1 MGYYT
6 NYSMTY
12 DFKDASNEDGFDTK
26 QFHEMLADKTEYEFD
41 YYDGTFSL
49 NAKWYDWEADMI
61 EISKTYPDMVFY
73 LSGEGE
79 EKDDIWEARFYN
91 GKCDTVYAQIT
102 MPDFP
107 PL

>member
-6 NYSMTY
+6 NYSLTY
-12 DFKDASNEDGFDTK
+12 NFKYASDEAEFDNK
-26 QFHEMLADKTEYEFD
+26 KFHDMLTDITGYEFD
-41 YYDGTFSL
+41 FYDGTFNL
-49 NAKWYDWEADMI
+49 NAKWYEWEADMTA
-61 EISKTYPDMVFY
+61 ISKTFPNMVFY

-79 EKDDIWEARFYN
+79 EKDDIWEARIHN
-91 GKCDTVYAQIT
+91 GKIDIAYAQVT